1 MGQNK
6 KYPLSVLTGIP
17 SFGPMRNLGKI
28 FSPSLFLVLFFKKS
42 TQLSPVHYK
51 WSHVEISES
60 GIKKEWNN
68 SNLTFFLRIEDILE
82 SPRELGFEGV
92 GGWAGVVW
100 NAFQVILIQLL
111 VENLD
116 FITWVCLIICLN
128 YIMNGS
134 NLYSLITIHPLGEGL
149 RTDCIQ
155 GNRANLLCVCV
166 CVCVCVW
173 SILLVLLQLCLQST
187 LAFTNILTCMHV
199 CLFFEWYWYILTLTQ
214 NKRRL
219 KVAS

>member
-82 SPRELGFEGV
+82 SPRELWFEGV
-92 GGWAGVVW
+92 GGWACVVW

-134 NLYSLITIHPLGEGL
+134 NLYSLRTIHPLGEGL

-166 CVCVCVW
+166 CVCVINIISTFAAMLTKYLSFYKYPHVYACLSVFW
-173 SILLVLLQLCLQST
+173 VIL
-187 LAFTNILTCMHV
+187 I
-199 CLFFEWYWYILTLTQ
+199 YIDINTKQEKT
-214 NKRRL
+214 K
-219 KVAS
+219 SC